1 MCINIDSRGPWGQL
15 YNLLGNNIEILYYNI
30 LKIEYLI
37 MKSVQP
43 EVNNIFKL
51 KIPDRDNFKLI
62 HNNVY

>member
-1 MCINIDSRGPWGQL
+1 
-15 YNLLGNNIEILYYNI
+15 
-30 LKIEYLI
+30 